1 MAKMTEYEKDRRYG
15 PVVAEV
21 GSKSEPNKP
30 PYKVRKLGSVLTC
43 NCNGWIFN
51 KDKPKRCRH
60 TDAFTIDELKKGQQV
75 LRETWSEKSK
85 ELASGNGKATDLALL
100 VVERMKVV
108 VGLVL
113 TKQQMELMA
122 GVLRPHLTLAPASA
136 LTTGNDTII
145 GGVRR
150 IILED

>member
-1 MAKMTEYEKDRRYG
+1 MMTAYDKDQRYG

-21 GSKSEPNKP
+21 GSAREPDVT
-30 PYKVRKLGSVLTC
+30 YQVRRKNGNLTC
-43 NCNGWIFN
+43 NCKSWIFN

-122 GVLRPHLTLAPASA
+122 GVLRPHLTLAPASVP
-136 LTTGNDTII
+136 TTSNDITI